1 MVKSRVLQK
10 LRAGEFVQAVGV
22 SRVTDPW
29 LVEVIGKTGF
39 DVIWFDLEHRS
50 FGYDKIDPISL
61 ACRATGI
68 DLMVRIRKHGYD
80 SPMRALEFGANGIM
94 VPHCRSAA
102 EARQWVEWVRFP
114 PAGRR
119 GLDGAGADADWGLA
133 DAREHIRHANEEV
146 FLVLQIEDRE
156 AVEAIDEIA
165 AVPGFDVLFV
175 GPGDLTLSYGVPL
188 EFNHPLIEEAYD
200 RVANAAAKH
209 GKWWGTTS
217 GSPEAAQKVVDRGG
231 RMFTAGGD
239 HGWLI
244 GGMKRSFEAFQ
255 AVKIRK

>member
-1 MVKSRVLQK
+1 M
-10 LRAGEFVQAVGV
+10 QAVGV

-50 FGYDKIDPISL
+50 FGYDKIDPVSL

-217 GSPEAAQKVVDRGG
+217 SSPEAAQKVVDRGG

-244 GGMKRSFEAFQ
+244 GGLKRSFEAFQ